1 MTFARPSTV
10 DHLLVRAITE
20 VMLPAFGEGSNG
32 VARSAARGAV
42 GAMAQTAMRRV
53 TTGLGLVRRPPPE
66 RLALEAVPALL
77 ARVPAQY
84 RDQAIE
90 VAHWGYGAFA
100 GGLYAVLPGA
110 VRRHGWAGPAYG
122 IAVWLL
128 FEAVLAPTLLGL
140 ERTRERPLSERLSL
154 AADHA
159 LYGTVVGARM

>member
-1 MTFARPSTV
+1 
-10 DHLLVRAITE
+10 
-20 VMLPAFGEGSNG
+20 MLPVLGERSNG
-32 VARSAARGAV
+32 PARSAVRGVV

-66 RLALEAVPALL
+66 RLALEAVPALI
-77 ARVPAQY
+77 ARVPAEH

-90 VAHWGYGAFA
+90 LAHWGYGAFA
-100 GGLYAVLPGA
+100 GGVYAFLPGA
-110 VRRHGWAGPAYG
+110 VRRHAWAGPAYG

-154 AADHA
+154 AVDHA
-159 LYGTVVGARM
+159 LYGAVVGTRA